1 MGCCFCCMSEDAQI
15 KAVMEKLEVDRVA
28 NATHG
33 HTKFWVGR
41 IMVTNEALYVSKMKI
56 ESMFISIR

>member
-15 KAVMEKLEVDRVA
+15 MAVMEKLEVDRVS
-28 NATHG
+28 NAAHG

-41 IMVTNEALYVSKMKI
+41 IMVTTEPL
-56 ESMFISIR
+56 